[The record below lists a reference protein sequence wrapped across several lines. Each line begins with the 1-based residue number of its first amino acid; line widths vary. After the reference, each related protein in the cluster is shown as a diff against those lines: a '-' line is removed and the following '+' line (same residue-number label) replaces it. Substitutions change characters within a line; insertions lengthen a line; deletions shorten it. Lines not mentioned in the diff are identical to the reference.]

1 MANVTQIIEDLQSG
15 DKRAADR
22 LLSAVYDELRR
33 LAARK
38 IARERPGQT
47 LQPTA
52 LVHEAY
58 IRLLN
63 DEGANWQNQAHFYGA
78 AAEAMR
84 RILVEAARRKAR
96 LKHGGG
102 RRRIGIDEEL
112 AADFS
117 LRGHGRLAGAI
128 GEASPIDLI
137 ALDDALNQ
145 LEAEDAKKA
154 KLVKLRYYAGLT
166 VKEAGEVLGI
176 SRATADRY
184 WSYARAW
191 LFDAMGG
198 DQE

>member
-1 MANVTQIIEDLQSG
+1 MDSQG
-15 DKRAADR
+15 DRDR
-22 LLSAVYDELRR
+22 EGGQGTSAVAVPQL
-33 LAARK
+33 
-38 IARERPGQT
+38 
-47 LQPTA
+47 
-52 LVHEAY
+52 
-58 IRLLN
+58 
-63 DEGANWQNQAHFYGA
+63 
-78 AAEAMR
+78 
-84 RILVEAARRKAR
+84 
-96 LKHGGG
+96 G

-128 GEASPIDLI
+128 GEAAPIDLI

>member
-1 MANVTQIIEDLQSG
+1 MGNVTQIIQELRAG

-22 LLSAVYDELRR
+22 LLGAVYDELRR

-38 IARERPGQT
+38 VARERPGQT

-58 IRLLN
+58 LRLLG
-63 DEGANWQNQAHFYGA
+63 DEGANWQNRAHFYGA

-102 RRRIGIDEEL
+102 RRRFEIDE
-112 AADFS
+112 AD
-117 LRGHGRLAGAI
+117 AI
-128 GEASPIDLI
+128 VEAVSIDLI
-137 ALDDALNQ
+137 ALDEALNQ
-145 LEAEDAKKA
+145 LATEDAKKA
-154 KLVKLRYYAGLT
+154 DLVKLRYYAGLT
-166 VKEAGEVLGI
+166 VEEAAEVLGI

-191 LFDAMGG
+191 LFDALGG
-198 DQE
+198 DEE